1 MSAAITFSAEHGLW
15 MLPRGQHRIDCA
27 TWVRARFTE
36 FVELEL
42 LRHGG
47 GSRDEWIDVVVALVP
62 RPDNDYN
69 PNAISIAQ
77 PITYGGSYRD
87 RHMAFVYDAD
97 HGFVGGDRFH
107 DLAESAQPAEIGCH
121 ARVKPGRS
129 DGELQLWVPAP
140 EEALALID
148 DFLSRGGTSAGR
160 EADRALVT
168 SVLAAQAV
176 EHVPPARVEQAVLL
190 EAQAEGHVREWR
202 ATPGDVSPTP
212 LRVQQRSVFGNHLV
226 YVVNQAGGRLGQLK
240 AGVLFLNDERHRRTA
255 LDALERAGMPQ
266 HDAVVGDWFP
276 DAVLVHRGARW
287 LLTPRDTRP
296 SMGWYDPETEV
307 LHVHADAYREPAEIL
322 LRRHGIVPVTT
333 HWAAPDP
340 EQFLRHLGVD
350 DRYAAESR
358 RASDLAEQQV
368 WRMWARHRD
377 VFPNGL
383 AELSPLRWTDEKQN
397 RIFAENDTYW
407 LHQDSYYLRD
417 LESLFGPHDHGE
429 YQHGQQP
436 VPCRL
441 CGRDALTATRRDEPG
456 ARPLAYCSGCARK
469 AVKGFLVDRG
479 ADESW
484 EPLALWCLQQLA
496 VELGGPPSQAQIP
509 RLVSTAEPAATDRAM
524 LVRMHVPR
532 ARVRRAAAGAE
543 QRAPLIWADWLKRA
557 GLLGDGVQLARGTVT
572 VASDGHLCRSLLE
585 RHIDDFLTVNG
596 IAHEV
601 EPYWPYDPDLNTT
614 GLRADWL
621 LDDGTYVEAWGLPD
635 EPAYAHKMTRKIE
648 LAARTGIRLVGV
660 TSADLGNLHDVFASW
675 IIGEARAV
683 PSALFGGPT
692 DPRLERPR
700 KPGSPAPRTTN
711 PDANAATRAARLERC
726 QRAVALQE
734 EGMSRAA
741 IAEELGMGPD
751 AVKALLRDGKFYA
764 APDSDPMRR
773 QLALDAYQARSSGM
787 TKDQFRQARALA
799 PPKAHECWKDADV
812 LFERHAG

>member
-1 MSAAITFSAEHGLW
+1 MSAAISFSAEHGLW
-15 MLPRGQHRIDCA
+15 MLPRGQLRIDCA
-27 TWVRARFTE
+27 TWVRARFNE

-42 LRHGG
+42 LRHGS
-47 GSRDEWIDVVVALVP
+47 GSRNEWIDVVVALVP
-62 RPDNDYN
+62 RPDNEYN
-69 PNAISIAQ
+69 PKAISIAQ

-97 HGFVGGDRFH
+97 HGLVGGDRFH
-107 DLAESAQPAEIGCH
+107 DLAEAAQAAEIGCH
-121 ARVKPGRS
+121 ARLRAGQA
-129 DGELQLWVPAP
+129 DGELQLWVSSPG
-140 EEALALID
+140 EALALID
-148 DFLSRGGTSAGR
+148 DFLSRR
-160 EADRALVT
+160 EDRTDGALVT
-168 SVLAAQAV
+168 AV
-176 EHVPPARVEQAVLL
+176 PGMDHIPPARAEQAVLL
-190 EAQAEGHVREWR
+190 EAQAENHVRQWR
-202 ATPGDVSPTP
+202 LDPPADVSSTP
-212 LRVQQRSVFGNHLV
+212 LRVQQQSVFGNHLV
-226 YVVNQAGGRLGQLK
+226 YVVNQAGGRIGQLK
-240 AGVLFLNDERHRRTA
+240 DEVLFLDDERHRRAA
-255 LDALERAGMPQ
+255 LDALERAGIPQ

-287 LLTPRDTRP
+287 LLKPRGAEP

-322 LRRHGIVPVTT
+322 LRRHGIVPVATR
-333 HWAAPDP
+333 WAAPDP
-340 EQFLRHLGVD
+340 EQFLRHLGVA

-358 RASDLAEQQV
+358 RASELAEQQV

-383 AELSPLRWTDEKQN
+383 ADLSPLRWTDEKEN
-397 RIFAENDTYW
+397 RIFAEDGTYW
-407 LHQDSYYLRD
+407 LHHDSYYLRD
-417 LESLFGPHDHGE
+417 VESLFGPHDHGE
-429 YQHGQQP
+429 YRHGQKP

-441 CGRDALTATRRDEPG
+441 CGRDALTATRRAEPG
-456 ARPLAYCSGCARK
+456 AKSLAYCSGCARK

-479 ADESW
+479 CDESW
-484 EPLALWCLQQLA
+484 EPLAVWCLQQLA
-496 VELGGPPSQAQIP
+496 AELGGPPSQAQIP
-509 RLVSTAEPAATDRAM
+509 RLVSTVEPAAADRAM
-524 LVRMHVPR
+524 LIRMHVPR
-532 ARVRRAAAGAE
+532 ARVRRAVAGAE

-585 RHIDDFLTVNG
+585 RHIDDFLTANG

-635 EPAYAHKMTRKIE
+635 EPAYASKMERKVE

-660 TSADLGNLHDVFASW
+660 TSADLGNLHNVFASW
-675 IIGEARAV
+675 IIGEPRPV
-683 PSALFGGPT
+683 PSVVFGKPD
-692 DPRLERPR
+692 DPRLQRPR
-700 KPGSPAPRTTN
+700 KPGSPAPRATN
-711 PDANAATRAARLERC
+711 PSANAETRAARLERC
-726 QRAVALQE
+726 RRAVALQE
-734 EGMSRAA
+734 AGMNRAA
-741 IAEELGMGPD
+741 IGAELGMGPD

-764 APDSDPMRR
+764 APDSDPARR
-773 QLALDAYQARSSGM
+773 QLAVDAHEAQSRGM